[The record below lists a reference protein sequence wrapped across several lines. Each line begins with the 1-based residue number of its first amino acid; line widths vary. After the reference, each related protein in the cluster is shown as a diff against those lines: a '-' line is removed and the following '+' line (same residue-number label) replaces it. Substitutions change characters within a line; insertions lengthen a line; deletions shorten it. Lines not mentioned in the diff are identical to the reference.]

1 MTKIINFRTMLLLPL
16 ATLMVATIT
25 VNAFSMTPVWYNEV
39 ANPTARRIVYDD
51 GPTEFIFATVG
62 NNWPEFNDDISNEV
76 KEEVDDSTAPEQ
88 QPRRTWNPIRR
99 VGNLIRR
106 IL

>member
-1 MTKIINFRTMLLLPL
+1 ML
-16 ATLMVATIT
+16 
-25 VNAFSMTPVWYNEV
+25 
-39 ANPTARRIVYDD
+39 
-51 GPTEFIFATVG
+51 ATVG
-62 NNWPEFNDDISNEV
+62 NNWPEFNDNISSEV
-76 KEEVDDSTAPEQ
+76 REEVDGSTTPER

>member
-1 MTKIINFRTMLLLPL
+1 MLFHSLS
-16 ATLMVATIT
+16 
-25 VNAFSMTPVWYNEV
+25 FSHSYTCS
-39 ANPTARRIVYDD
+39 